1 MIVCVYLFRDISRK
15 SFHRSQFGALGLA
28 PLDEDDDAHFD
39 EECYDSTATAA
50 AATAAAATAAAAT
63 ATNSSEDSLRKS
75 WVKNDAAASS
85 SSSSVLLKKQTT
97 RINEKKIQ
105 DQEQKSLQ
113 NMKRGPR
120 RGKEDVYYSHSF
132 G

>member
-39 EECYDSTATAA
+39 EECYDST
-50 AATAAAATAAAAT
+50 ATAAAAT

>member
-1 MIVCVYLFRDISRK
+1 MQKNTQKLSRKSEYVDITRK
-15 SFHRSQFGALGLA
+15 SFHRSQFGALGLT
-28 PLDEDDDAHFD
+28 PLDEDD
-39 EECYDSTATAA
+39 DSTATAA
-50 AATAAAATAAAAT
+50 ATAAA

-75 WVKNDAAASS
+75 WVKSDPSSSSS

-120 RGKEDVYYSHSF
+120 RGKEDVYYS
-132 G
+132 